1 MDDLTSRSGGRG
13 LGSPKNMAY
22 SPVLSSV
29 DPADDGALGA
39 PKEADLE
46 FATVEFN
53 NVEEK
58 EDEDE
63 PRRGRKQNIA
73 KIDETRHRAGAVS
86 GTYEEEFD
94 QDKDLPDFNPLRQRG
109 TVGSRGWI
117 DRWAMVAGVVG
128 FAAVGG
134 FLFGYDTGVVGGA
147 ILLIQEQFDLSSLL
161 VETVISIALVGAII
175 GSASGGLLSDSLGRR
190 KAPDVTTLILG
201 RFIVGLAIGV
211 AAIVSPVYLAEISPT
226 RYRGAV
232 VTVNNLCLTGGQFVS
247 YLVDSAF
254 VSVPGG
260 WRWMLGLGA
269 VPAAVQLVGVVMWL
283 PESPRWLI
291 GRYMA
296 VRDQDPQ
303 DLPMGDMTSSSASLE
318 TRPDFFG
325 EDGAEWRERL
335 DRAEWERQQARS
347 ILRRLRGGGHAYEE
361 EQVEREI
368 EGEIEEIEDSL
379 RQQSQTSLADKWRM
393 LSTKPVRS
401 ALVVAAMYYSPTILK
416 MAGFESHES
425 AIWFADIIAFSNA
438 FFTGVALFLM
448 DRAGRRTL
456 LLVSLSGVVA
466 ALVMLGIAFF
476 GDRTHTGYTA
486 VASLVVYVAFF
497 ALGMGPIPWVVNS
510 EIYPADVRGLANGLA
525 ATVNWSANLLVSSTF
540 LTYIDLVGTTLVF
553 WTFAGVGVAAWLFVF
568 FKLPETKGVPIEH
581 IQQLFVSGDRF
592 VEQPPARKDATLPT
606 V

>member
-1 MDDLTSRSGGRG
+1 
-13 LGSPKNMAY
+13 
-22 SPVLSSV
+22 
-29 DPADDGALGA
+29 
-39 PKEADLE
+39 
-46 FATVEFN
+46 
-53 NVEEK
+53 
-58 EDEDE
+58 
-63 PRRGRKQNIA
+63 
-73 KIDETRHRAGAVS
+73 
-86 GTYEEEFD
+86 
-94 QDKDLPDFNPLRQRG
+94 
-109 TVGSRGWI
+109 
-117 DRWAMVAGVVG
+117 
-128 FAAVGG
+128 
-134 FLFGYDTGVVGGA
+134 
-147 ILLIQEQFDLSSLL
+147 
-161 VETVISIALVGAII
+161 
-175 GSASGGLLSDSLGRR
+175 
-190 KAPDVTTLILG
+190 
-201 RFIVGLAIGV
+201 
-211 AAIVSPVYLAEISPT
+211 
-226 RYRGAV
+226 
-232 VTVNNLCLTGGQFVS
+232 
-247 YLVDSAF
+247 
-254 VSVPGG
+254 
-260 WRWMLGLGA
+260 MLGLGA

-401 ALVVAAMYYSPTILK
+401 ALVVGLGLHLFQQFCGINTAMYYSPTILK